1 MESGKIRPKTI
12 VGINDVQTEMQID
25 SGADVNTLT
34 EDGYKKSKDKV
45 TLVTKELICFLK
57 KPLELLGKLVSAERI
72 VMM

>member
-12 VGINDVQTEMQID
+12 VGINDVQTEFRID

-45 TLVTKELICFLK
+45 TLVPIRAHLF
-57 KPLELLGKLVSAERI
+57 P
-72 VMM
+72 